1 MLDGKTV
8 VVTGCAS
15 GIGQEVSRLAKRAGA
30 RVLGVDLAMTHDHVD
45 EHYRADLTDPYA
57 IQDLIRLLPRGIHG
71 LVNSAGLPPTHPAAK
86 VLKAN
91 LIGLK
96 RLTLDLMPKMA
107 DGASIVNVASLAG
120 IGWPNQ
126 VSSIME
132 ADHLD
137 FDNVE
142 VFVQNHDAGDAE
154 GRSYF
159 FSKEA
164 LIAWTMRHRWTWRER
179 NIRMNCVSPGPV
191 ATPILQDFLDTLGAR
206 AEEDAKVMD
215 RPGQAQDIAPVVIF
229 LLSDGSG
236 WIRGTNIPVD
246 GGMSSHIMC
255 ANSGLIS

>member
-1 MLDGKTV
+1 VLDGKTV

-15 GIGQEVSRLAKRAGA
+15 GIGQEVARLAKRAGA

-71 LVNSAGLPPTHPAAK
+71 LVNCAGLPPTHPAAK

-96 RLTLDLMPKMA
+96 RLTLDLIPKMT

-142 VFVQNHDAGDAE
+142 AFIQNHDAGDAD

-191 ATPILQDFLDTLGAR
+191 ATPILNDFLQTLGKR
-206 AEEDAKVMD
+206 AEEDARVMD
-215 RPGQAQDIAPVVIF
+215 RPGQAADIAPVIVF

-246 GGMSSHIMC
+246 GGMSSHIVC
-255 ANSGLIS
+255 GNSGLTS

>member
-1 MLDGKTV
+1 VLNGKQI

-15 GIGQEVSRLAKRAGA
+15 GIGQEVARLAKKHGA
-30 RVLGVDLAMTHDHVD
+30 RVLGVDLAMTQDHVD

-57 IQDLIRLLPRGIHG
+57 IQDLVRLLPRGIDG

-96 RLTLDLMPKMA
+96 RLTLDLMPKMNE
-107 DGASIVNVASLAG
+107 GASVVNLASLAG

-126 VSSIME
+126 VSSILE
-132 ADHLD
+132 ADALD
-137 FDNVE
+137 FDNVQA
-142 VFVQNHDAGDAE
+142 FVANHDAGDPG

-164 LIAWTMRHRWTWRER
+164 LIAWTMRNRWTWRER